1 MGDDALKKV
10 ADEHLINLFSSNIDE
25 DVEPEL
31 DNDDVVII
39 EPFDPNAINIKI
51 IPFTIGQLIDKLSY
65 EEIKIPEYQ
74 RKAGLWDIKRK
85 SRFIESLI
93 LRLPIPLFYFD
104 ERELD
109 IWWVVDGLQRVTTI
123 KEFIIDKAFKLQ
135 NLEFLKNLDDYDW
148 DTLERKYQRNINQSQ
163 ITINLIQKGTP
174 EKVKHNIFRRIN
186 QGSIELSAQELRT
199 ALLWGFRTNFL
210 KQLVSSSTN
219 EGKAFLKVTDY
230 RVKNDRQEDLD
241 FASRFVAFYLI
252 DYKSYEP
259 DMDNFLT
266 DGTLKIPEDVKE
278 QNIIKKKFLQ
288 SMNLAYDIFG
298 TDAFRK
304 RKDFSEPRKPIN
316 KPLFEALAVAFA
328 HLNGKG
334 ILNLLNHKDSFKTDL
349 ISAQNTD
356 FTFWSSISTGTAAK
370 DRVIKRN
377 NTIRDLVSKYSNDST
392 FRD

>member
-1 MGDDALKKV
+1 MIEENDINENGQNNFQA
-10 ADEHLINLFSSNIDE
+10 NLFSDDDDAI
-25 DVEPEL
+25 EPEL
-31 DNDDVVII
+31 DNDDVVIM
-39 EPFDPNAINIKI
+39 EPFDSNAINIKI
-51 IPFTIGQLIDKLSY
+51 IPFTVGQLIDKLDY
-65 EEIKIPEYQ
+65 KEIKIPEYQ

-123 KEFIIDKAFKLQ
+123 NEFIIDKKFRLQ
-135 NLEFLKNLDDYDW
+135 NLEFLKDLDGSNWGDLD
-148 DTLERKYQRNINQSQ
+148 RSYQRNINQSQ

-199 ALLWGFRTNFL
+199 ALLWGFRTDFL
-210 KQLVSSSTN
+210 KQLVSANSV
-219 EGKAFLKVTDY
+219 EGKAFLKVTDN
-230 RVKNDRQEDLD
+230 RVKRDRQEDLD
-241 FASRFVAFYLI
+241 FASRFTAFYLT

-266 DGTLKIPEDVKE
+266 DGTLKIPEDVAT
-278 QNIIKKKFLQ
+278 QNNIKKDFLQ
-288 SMNLAYDIFG
+288 SMELSFDIFE

-304 RKDFSEPRKPIN
+304 RRSYDDPRKPIN
-316 KPLFEALAVAFA
+316 KPLFEALSVGFS
-328 HLNGKG
+328 
-334 ILNLLNHKDSFKTDL
+334 LLNKNQRLKLESNKNSFKNEF
-349 ISAQNTD
+349 IEIQNSD
-356 FTFWSSISTGTAAK
+356 SSFWNALSTGTAAK

-377 NTIRDLVSKYSNDST
+377 NVIRNLIIKYSS
-392 FRD
+392 